1 MIGCEAEILLQNTSK
16 LEFSWNRS
24 SLGVFLTKTIKKSES
39 LVKIALIKNFLTKM
53 KKLIFLLC
61 FFLIFEQI
69 FSQFYLITLV
79 ASS

>member
-16 LEFSWNRS
+16 LEFSWNWS

-69 FSQFYLITLV
+69 FSQFYLITLK
-79 ASS
+79 